1 MANLSTDED
10 IFGFACLSF
19 MMFMMI
25 CAVFAECIIFMVP
38 DLISA
43 YISISALAFTN
54 FMFSGLFVKFQTL
67 PNWMSY
73 WVPSLSMIRWNLQ
86 GNMINLYNN
95 AFPTA
100 SNGFSIYTLLLRLF
114 GYGGKTKWFCLQC
127 LIIVFCV
134 YKGVSLFI
142 GGISAIFRKG
152 GRRLAT
158 PGM

>member
-1 MANLSTDED
+1 
-10 IFGFACLSF
+10 
-19 MMFMMI
+19 
-25 CAVFAECIIFMVP
+25 
-38 DLISA
+38 
-43 YISISALAFTN
+43 
-54 FMFSGLFVKFQTL
+54 
-67 PNWMSY
+67 MSY